1 MGNGSILGRA
11 RSALGLGR
19 LKIMEA
25 VDPDPLSIS
34 PATAAFFEG
43 VVIWRQ
49 GRTAEAIER
58 LEQVLDGAFGPVDDA
73 LRRKVLSRLLVF
85 APTESWAKAEALALE
100 AVRVFPQ
107 EAFGWLHLGEA
118 LIQQDRHEEAETRLL
133 KAIEID
139 PAADDARLLLVMA
152 RRRMNPSAVTAK
164 RPKPRPWPDRQ
175 HLFDD
180 PRHLLERYLLR
191 GYPAEPFV
199 RAGTTFMTLGSCFAE
214 NLARRLAAEGYPVH
228 SEPIG
233 EEVNSTWA
241 NRFLLKWV
249 EEGAVDGPT
258 RVIDEVYGPQRRER
272 LRAGIIASDVLV
284 LTLGVAPCFFDR
296 ETGEFAFSNMSS
308 HTGHQ
313 YLQRQC
319 VMRTTTVAE
328 NVANLVEILAAADRI
343 AGRPHRFV
351 LTVSPVALAATT
363 EFYSAVIADC
373 LSKSTLRLA
382 CQDLIQARPE
392 LIYWPSFEIVRWLG
406 VHYTRP
412 EAPVFGADDG
422 NTRHVSTWLVE
433 LIVRLFLDRHRVV
446 DEGETPD

>member
-1 MGNGSILGRA
+1 MTS
-11 RSALGLGR
+11 
-19 LKIMEA
+19 
-25 VDPDPLSIS
+25 
-34 PATAAFFEG
+34 ATAAYFEG
-43 VVIWRQ
+43 VTLWRQ

-58 LEQVLDGAFGPVDDA
+58 LEQVLDGAFGSVDETF
-73 LRRKVLSRLLVF
+73 RRKVLARLLVF
-85 APTESWAKAEALALE
+85 APVASWAKAEALALE
-100 AVRVFPQ
+100 AVRDFPD
-107 EAFGWLHLGEA
+107 EAFGWRHLGEA
-118 LIQQDRHEEAETRLL
+118 LVQQDRHEEAEAPLL

-139 PAADDARLLLVMA
+139 PEADEARLILVMA
-152 RRRMNPSAVTAK
+152 RRKLNPSTDKVR
-164 RPKPRPWPDRQ
+164 RPKLRNWPDRQ

-199 RAGTTFMTLGSCFAE
+199 RPDTTFMTLGSCFAD
-214 NLARRLAAEGYPVH
+214 NLGRRLAGEGYRVH

-258 RVIDEVYGPQRRER
+258 RVIDEIYGPQRRER
-272 LRAGIIASDVLV
+272 IRAGIVSSDVLV

-296 ETGEFAFSNMSS
+296 ETGEFAFSNLNS
-308 HTGHQ
+308 HTGHL

-328 NVANLVEILAAADRI
+328 NVANLGEILAAAERI

-351 LTVSPVALAATT
+351 LTVSPVPLVATT

-373 LSKSTLRLA
+373 LSKSTLRVA
-382 CQDLIQARPE
+382 CQELIQARPE

-406 VHYTRP
+406 VYYTRP
-412 EAPVFGADDG
+412 EAPVFGAEDG
-422 NTRHVSTWLVE
+422 NTRHVSNWLIE

-446 DEGETPD
+446 DEG